1 MNGSQRGKE
10 AMMIGLGYDAH
21 RLVTGR
27 DLVIGGVVIDYEKGL
42 LGHSD
47 GDVLCHA
54 IADAILGAANLG
66 DIGDHFPPG
75 DPQWTGISGPVLL
88 AHVSEFLAEHDLSV
102 QRVDATLILEAP
114 KISPYKERM
123 RELIADALRIENSA
137 ISIKASTNEGMGFV
151 GRGEGAAAISIA
163 VVG

>member
-1 MNGSQRGKE
+1 
-10 AMMIGLGYDAH
+10 MMIGLGYDAH

-27 DLVIGGVVIDYEKGL
+27 DLVIGGVAIDYEKGL

-66 DIGDHFPPG
+66 DIGDYFPPG
-75 DPQWTGISGPVLL
+75 DPQWAGISGPALL
-88 AHVSEFLAEHDLSV
+88 GHVGELLAEHDLSV

-114 KISPYKERM
+114 KISPHKQKM
-123 RELIADALRIENSA
+123 RELIADALRIDISVV
-137 ISIKASTNEGMGFV
+137 SIKASTNEGMGFV